1 MYVRRFMRA
10 SLNRLIAEAHIDAVT
25 VRAEAEF
32 LCNTLDEARSKGE
45 ISNDAFLDAGVVH
58 GALDNLATHIDLGV
72 SQKEIQQMLREQ
84 LSRAD
89 RIAEKHPTLDE
100 AVDSKRSR

>member
-1 MYVRRFMRA
+1 MRA
-10 SLNRLIAEAHIDAVT
+10 SLSRLIAEAHIDAVT

-72 SQKEIQQMLREQ
+72 AQKEIQQMLREQ
-84 LSRAD
+84 LSPNKTVRFQVLVL
-89 RIAEKHPTLDE
+89 HCGQ
-100 AVDSKRSR
+100 